1 MTLEDADRVI
11 YTLMSTMSTSNHEVF
26 NVGDQRTPI
35 VGMYL
40 FKVLKETLTNA
51 SLNKLITGKEIF
63 LREPT
68 LPQPIEERVI
78 SFNYRS
84 NKFNP
89 NKHLINF
96 VKTNVEAFKDVD
108 VNNYTK
114 SDLEDAKRWRIKIKT
129 ESKLPTQAELVT
141 EDDEVD
147 TSSPDPNAESKSQ
160 NDTDIMSSRSLNK
173 KYQSSIRKTK
183 SELSSSYQDD
193 FAEDIAKEFRSD
205 MKEYRRDLKDF
216 LTISKIQ
223 DEKVEKLI
231 NTIKTLFSEDFVTAI
246 QTYVDERDFIMVHQ
260 LLNDLSFV
268 ESLLK
273 LVSSTKC

>member
-1 MTLEDADRVI
+1 MSKTTEHKTTKKGTGPVSVTLEDADRVI

-63 LREPT
+63 LPEPT

-108 VNNYTK
+108 VIAMPVSPTP
-114 SDLEDAKRWRIKIKT
+114 AFKIGEKMNDPLQMYLADIFT
-129 ESKLPTQAELVT
+129 IVANVVGVPSISIPGGTVDREGSNLPVGL
-141 EDDEVD
+141 
-147 TSSPDPNAESKSQ
+147 
-160 NDTDIMSSRSLNK
+160 
-173 KYQSSIRKTK
+173 
-183 SELSSSYQDD
+183 
-193 FAEDIAKEFRSD
+193 
-205 MKEYRRDLKDF
+205 
-216 LTISKIQ
+216 
-223 DEKVEKLI
+223 
-231 NTIKTLFSEDFVTAI
+231 
-246 QTYVDERDFIMVHQ
+246 Q
-260 LLNDLSFV
+260 LLAPQLQENRLFELGKKFEV
-268 ESLLK
+268 IK
-273 LVSSTKC
+273 